1 MGLLNGG
8 IVVDKWWT
16 RTPWREQKMQIN
28 ISQHTQ
34 TVAILP
40 ALPLTPD
47 FSKTSL
53 HKLMQIGETIL
64 PPELE
69 RAVFEDAAFLDYKS
83 IPRLVLVAHRFY
95 IWLEPLLYHVLV
107 CRGGPVSRTIPRR
120 LRDIMNGTSP
130 GSTDFVQRHVRRLAF
145 TRQFLEIPK
154 MLSVCSGATDLAFF
168 TPVEPSFMPHL
179 DRIRPTRLR
188 INISQLF
195 DGSADFSRT
204 MFTNITHLACTD
216 STIPHDDSWKSL
228 ASLQCLTHLSF
239 HRYRYDQYD
248 DNIDFLHAV
257 LTQCRRLHA
266 LILFLPP
273 HEFISAV
280 DKYEYQSSD
289 PELPLHDI
297 RFVVTS
303 CARGE
308 ARDRWV
314 AGAWECADVW
324 VQADYFIRMKVR
336 DARGDHSDDCFM
348 YYQYDCNWRHFV

>member
-1 MGLLNGG
+1 
-8 IVVDKWWT
+8 
-16 RTPWREQKMQIN
+16 
-28 ISQHTQ
+28 
-34 TVAILP
+34 
-40 ALPLTPD
+40 
-47 FSKTSL
+47 
-53 HKLMQIGETIL
+53 MQIGETIL

-69 RAVFEDAAFLDYKS
+69 RTVFEDAAFLDYKS

-145 TRQFLEIPK
+145 TQQFLEIPK

-168 TPVEPSFMPHL
+168 TPVEPSFIPHL

-273 HEFISAV
+273 HEFISAI
-280 DKYEYQSSD
+280 DKYEYQS
-289 PELPLHDI
+289 
-297 RFVVTS
+297 T
-303 CARGE
+303 
-308 ARDRWV
+308 RDRWV
-314 AGAWECADVW
+314 AGAWERADVW

-336 DARGDHSDDCFM
+336 DARGDHSGDRLLFL
-348 YYQYDCNWRHFV
+348 RFVAKPWIAEPAELPAVHGPLVF